1 MELRVVIRWAI
12 WRSRRGH
19 NTINAPELAS
29 FFVEKPAFLLGCF
42 DDASGKKRTVVL
54 IGSRTVPEPVKEIT
68 NTSH

>member
-1 MELRVVIRWAI
+1 MG
-12 WRSRRGH
+12 S

-54 IGSRTVPEPVKEIT
+54 IGSRTGTEPVKEIT
-68 NTSH
+68 TYVALNSKQYSKQF